1 LFVIICLLLYTIL
14 ICLTLRSYTPYTM
27 SSGDPPR
34 PPPVDKGQGIAKTR
48 KRRNNY
54 VLRIPVRP
62 ITPTPGLH
70 MPSLSS
76 PPPPTGLHNPTSI
89 PAIHMSFSSSQ
100 PPPTGLHT
108 PVVAPR
114 PPSVPPSH
122 IPSSSSSAAQTGLH
136 TPSTDIGA
144 SPSPYTI
151 SSTASI
157 GGSSSAVGQQFAP
170 SPVAGDIVA
179 PHPMVDVD

>member
-1 LFVIICLLLYTIL
+1 
-14 ICLTLRSYTPYTM
+14 LTLRSYTPYTM

-34 PPPVDKGQGIAKTR
+34 PPPVDKGKGIAKTR

-89 PAIHMSFSSSQ
+89 PAIHMSSSSSQ
-100 PPPTGLHT
+100 PPPIGLHT

-122 IPSSSSSAAQTGLH
+122 IPSSSSSAPHTGLH

-144 SPSPYTI
+144 SPSPHTVP
-151 SSTASI
+151 SPASI
-157 GGSSSAVGQQFAP
+157 GGPSSGVGQQSTP

-179 PHPMVDVD
+179 PQPMVDADLDA

>member
-1 LFVIICLLLYTIL
+1 
-14 ICLTLRSYTPYTM
+14 M

-34 PPPVDKGQGIAKTR
+34 PPPVDKGKGIAKTR

-54 VLRIPVRP
+54 MLRIPLRP

-89 PAIHMSFSSSQ
+89 SASHMPSSFSQ
-100 PPPTGLHT
+100 PPPIGLHT
-108 PVVAPR
+108 LVVAPR

-122 IPSSSSSAAQTGLH
+122 IPSSSSSAPHTLGYIPLLQTLEH
-136 TPSTDIGA
+136 PHHLILYH
-144 SPSPYTI
+144 PQPRL
-151 SSTASI
+151 
-157 GGSSSAVGQQFAP
+157 
-170 SPVAGDIVA
+170 VA
-179 PHPMVDVD
+179 HLLS